1 MSFRRAL
8 CLAVFTLLI
17 SGTLTFSLGCVN
29 ENQPYV
35 QFTSVTI
42 PGSRIC
48 VDHFADS
55 IERYVYAKFS
65 EQEVVEFWD
74 CLNNAVQLLNK
85 YVRGEEQHRFHKNEL
100 RDFLQQYFM
109 TDREISDSFLVE
121 IMRVKTLL
129 LGGDLTYMTKVQ
141 LDEMRG
147 LFEQAKQ
154 ITLDLYPHMS
164 VINLPLQDK
173 NSDTSHHPPVDAAI
187 ALLSKSLVQIGQM
200 FNKYQG
206 NYEFSNLERLVSEVD
221 DFLIYEDPID
231 RLKKFSLYVP
241 ILAHAKGLLLGSG
254 HESILSHQWV
264 DLFDLAGQAYGITI
278 RFTAHILDEDFTQ
291 GEPLHQVDQ
300 TVSDLSRILIEG
312 LRRHQ
317 DFKFSHAEIEGLLS
331 TLPAADLLP
340 EDFDVSTI
348 LATWKIL
355 VDKLLASGIS
365 NSDGFSMR
373 HMENLLREYDQWFQP
388 QIEINKIFT
397 SIVALPSCGS
407 PLLRFPKSDYG
418 FEEMKRITDCAPWAV
433 RQDEDYRL
441 YLDYNNYSHIP
452 ERFSVSTLNWQRAL
466 VHLLA
471 NAYAT
476 DPTRQ
481 MNRTGLTEKELG
493 RVYRDLK
500 PLLVALELVDKND
513 DDYYKDIVR
522 DTRFF
527 MPQSNGN
534 DIVEFTEGVEYYYNV
549 LSGTEIT
556 LKMVEDLKTACD
568 FKGSMGERFGA
579 PFIQGDC
586 VRKFI
591 GQNFALYYHHLPEM
605 VKFQQGLSSKEW
617 DKMLSKAFVALGLKD
632 DELEYLS
639 QARLVELSV
648 FLQYVETF
656 VLRFDHNQNGKLA
669 GSELTDAVD
678 KVGGS
683 WGSLLSIGATFFS
696 FDRAELITLFAD
708 MKWLVE

>member
-1 MSFRRAL
+1 SRKTL
-8 CLAVFTLLI
+8 CLAFSTMLI
-17 SGTLTFSLGCVN
+17 SVTLTFSLGCVN

-85 YVRGEEQHRFHKNEL
+85 YVRGQEPHRFHKNEL
-100 RDFLQQYFM
+100 RDFIQQFFM
-109 TDREISDSFLVE
+109 PDRGITDQFLVE

-129 LGGDLTYMTKVQ
+129 LGGDLIYMTKPE
-141 LDEMRG
+141 LNEMRG

-154 ITLDLYPHMS
+154 ITLDLYPHMT
-164 VINLPLQDK
+164 VINLPLQAKDSK
-173 NSDTSHHPPVDAAI
+173 PSSQPSVDGAI
-187 ALLSKSLVQIGQM
+187 EILTKSLVQIGQM
-200 FNKYQG
+200 FTKYPGSYQ
-206 NYEFSNLERLVSEVD
+206 FSHLETLVDEVD
-221 DFLIYEDPID
+221 DFLTYEDPID
-231 RLKKFSLYVP
+231 RFNKLSLYIP
-241 ILAHAKGLLLGSG
+241 ILAHAKSLLLGAG
-254 HESILSHQWV
+254 HQAIQQNQWV
-264 DLFDLAGQAYGITI
+264 DLFDLAGQAYGVTV
-278 RFTAHILDEDFTQ
+278 RFSAHILDQDFTQ
-291 GEPLHQVDQ
+291 GEPLHQVDK
-300 TVSDLSRILIEG
+300 TVTDVSRILING
-312 LRRHQ
+312 LKRHE
-317 DFKFSHAEIEGLLS
+317 DSKFSHAEIEGLLS

-340 EDFDVSTI
+340 EDFDVTTI
-348 LATWKIL
+348 LSTWKVL

-365 NSDGFSMR
+365 NSDGFSLR
-373 HMENLLREYDQWFQP
+373 HMENLLREYKQWFQP
-388 QIEINKIFT
+388 QVEINKIFT
-397 SIVALPSCGS
+397 SIVTLPSCGS
-407 PLLRFPKSDYG
+407 PLLRFSNSNYG

-433 RQDEDYRL
+433 RHDEDYRL
-441 YLDYNNYSHIP
+441 YLDYNNFSHIP

-471 NAYAT
+471 KAYAT
-476 DPTRQ
+476 DPSRQ

-493 RVYRDLK
+493 RAYKDLK
-500 PLLVALELVDKND
+500 PLLVAFELVDKND

-556 LKMVEDLKTACD
+556 IKMVEDLKLACD
-568 FKGSMGERFGA
+568 FKDSMGERFGA
-579 PFIQGDC
+579 PFIKGDC
-586 VRKFI
+586 TRKFI
-591 GQNFALYYHHLPEM
+591 GQNFAKYYHHLPEM
-605 VKFQQGLSSKEW
+605 AKFQQSLSAKEW
-617 DKMLSKAFVALGLKD
+617 DKMLSKAFVALGLND
-632 DELEYLS
+632 NELEYLS
-639 QARLVELSV
+639 QARLVELSI

-669 GSELTDAVD
+669 GSELAEALD

-683 WGSLLSIGATFFS
+683 WGSLLSIGTAFFS